1 MASTCNAM
9 AAISSCW
16 TRAKNVMIKLL
27 RQHQYIDEIAFAIPV
42 ALFSMIV
49 ATIIPSHA
57 SDFTQ
62 KKQQQQPQ
70 QHQQQQLRRRPQQV
84 QRVQQLVQQRQQ
96 QQASPQHHQQQQ
108 VQPQLQRQHFNQ
120 QAKYQNKPN
129 HGFSSNSLKN

>member
-1 MASTCNAM
+1 
-9 AAISSCW
+9 
-16 TRAKNVMIKLL
+16 MIKLL
-27 RQHQYIDEIAFAIPV
+27 QQHQCIDEIAFAIPV
-42 ALFSMIV
+42 ALFLMIV
-49 ATIIPSHA
+49 ATTIPSHA

-62 KKQQQQPQ
+62 KKQLQQPQ
-70 QHQQQQLRRRPQQV
+70 QHQQQLQRRPQQV

-96 QQASPQHHQQQQ
+96 QQASLQHHQQQQ

>member
-27 RQHQYIDEIAFAIPV
+27 RQHQYIGEIAFAIPV

-49 ATIIPSHA
+49 ATIIPLHA

-70 QHQQQQLRRRPQQV
+70 QHQQQLQRRPQQV

-96 QQASPQHHQQQQ
+96 QQPSPHHHQQQQ
-108 VQPQLQRQHFNQ
+108 VQQQLQRQHFNQ
-120 QAKYQNKPN
+120 QAKYQNKLN